1 MSTDNDLVKIV
12 DSLRS
17 LEDNLVKMELIN
29 SEDEAEFKRLII
41 EAKALLDDGLGV
53 LNDFSSNLFRA
64 INSGSGNIFGA
75 PTLTTIRSAR
85 AIIDGGI
92 NQIRRKIGS
101 VPGKPQ
107 SSKPFYVAAS
117 RINELRG
124 MAGQAWDL
132 TRLVRLT
139 EELNIANANDCNMS
153 IAMLVRAIADHVPPI
168 FNCKSFVEVANNYQS
183 SKSIKASMLHLG
195 TSLRNIADSHL
206 HQHIRQAEV
215 LPAYS
220 QVNFSAD
227 LDVLLG
233 EVVRI
238 LK

>member
-92 NQIRRKIGS
+92 NQIR
-101 VPGKPQ
+101 
-107 SSKPFYVAAS
+107 
-117 RINELRG
+117 
-124 MAGQAWDL
+124 
-132 TRLVRLT
+132 
-139 EELNIANANDCNMS
+139 
-153 IAMLVRAIADHVPPI
+153 
-168 FNCKSFVEVANNYQS
+168 
-183 SKSIKASMLHLG
+183 
-195 TSLRNIADSHL
+195 
-206 HQHIRQAEV
+206 
-215 LPAYS
+215 
-220 QVNFSAD
+220 
-227 LDVLLG
+227 
-233 EVVRI
+233 
-238 LK
+238 